1 MRYLS
6 SLSGSPLSHRGDKR
20 HARGW
25 GCLELSELL
34 QGRGMVREQ
43 VHTYGGIFG
52 NLDVPILPPI
62 VQPILGDSQGLGQWR
77 ARQIARFPTG
87 MRLMATLHQAVR
99 ETDRLYWTG

>member
-6 SLSGSPLSHRGDKR
+6 ILSGSPLSHLGDKR

-25 GCLELSELL
+25 VCLELSELL

-52 NLDVPILPPI
+52 NLDVPILNPI
-62 VQPILGDSQGLGQWR
+62 VQPILGDPQVLGQLR
-77 ARQIARFPTG
+77 DRQIARFPTG
-87 MRLMATLHQAVR
+87 MRLMATLHQAVL
-99 ETDRLYWTG
+99 EADRLHRTG